1 MGSWGAF
8 LGSKKF
14 LNHKTQKKLVLDPPF
29 QSFLQLWFF
38 CSLHRNCDV
47 FLNHTWDEF
56 YPRINGQCEG
66 VFATEIQTQ
75 CCKFDYN
82 WKCWKTIKH
91 QIFGCCT
98 NLYQEIKI
106 PLKCRRQCRVLI
118 AFVCLTTSRSAIL
131 FSILLPKSSGTHS
144 FASFNNN

>member
-1 MGSWGAF
+1 MDNAKGC
-8 LGSKKF
+8 
-14 LNHKTQKKLVLDPPF
+14 
-29 QSFLQLWFF
+29 LQL
-38 CSLHRNCDV
+38 
-47 FLNHTWDEF
+47 
-56 YPRINGQCEG
+56 
-66 VFATEIQTQ
+66 
-75 CCKFDYN
+75 KFKLSVAN
-82 WKCWKTIKH
+82 LITIENAEKTIKH